1 MEAGRPLPRKALFR
15 KLTVPF
21 ALAAAPCLMYA
32 VLLGSTGLSAPMVI
46 CSSKFIFGVSQ
57 GAILAATNNSTRSA
71 TVLVDFINASDHVT
85 SSGTYTI
92 PASGN
97 LLVPAPIPTAPTNIG
112 GPFGFNYITFG
123 DQSFQVT
130 VPDVTTSNGPCQ
142 PNITAGVAFGNTTPA
157 TPTGTSGIF
166 TVQSYDDMKSGTWA
180 WGARN
185 GRSKVSTPA
194 CAAAPEPPPDT
205 SEFKNL
211 VWAPGQILIL
221 KTTNLSNFTASA
233 AFTLSGSNG
242 TISSSTN
249 PIGPGMTFDWIPMNP
264 ATPSTTTIG
273 GKTLTLYGP
282 LKAMVTANPVAG
294 STGTTC
300 YPKFQT
306 DAVLVNA
313 TPSPSSSLNFNISA
327 VLKYKT
333 YNFGEKSR
341 YHFDYCAGF
350 SGQ

>member
-1 MEAGRPLPRKALFR
+1 MEAERPRPRKALFR

-21 ALAAAPCLMYA
+21 ALAATLCLMYA
-32 VLLGSTGLSAPMVI
+32 VLLGSPGLNAPMVI
-46 CSSKFIFGVSQ
+46 CSSKFIFEVSQ
-57 GAILAATNNSTRSA
+57 GAILALTNNSTRSA
-71 TVLVDFINASDHVT
+71 AVLIDLINGSDQVT

-92 PASGN
+92 PAAGN
-97 LLVPAPIPTAPTNIG
+97 LLVPAPLPTAPTNIA

-130 VPDVTTSNGPCQ
+130 VPDVSTSNGPCQ
-142 PNITAGVAFGNTTPA
+142 ANITAGVAFGSTTPA
-157 TPTGTSGIF
+157 TPTGTSGVF
-166 TVQSYDDMKSGTWA
+166 TVQSYDYMTSGTWG

-194 CAAAPEPPPDT
+194 CAATAETPPDT

-211 VWAPGQILIL
+211 VWAPGQNLIF

-249 PIGPGMTFDWIPMNP
+249 SIGPGMTFDWIPMNP
-264 ATPSTTTIG
+264 TTPSTITIG

-282 LKAMVTANPVAG
+282 YTAMVTASPVAG
-294 STGTTC
+294 SSGTTC

-333 YNFGEKSR
+333 HNFGEKSR

-350 SGQ
+350 SGH